1 MSDLPKRDLGAGPVK
16 LLEVTSGAPDGIGSE
31 DPMGWVAVGKAAGGD
46 TRAFEGPV
54 SALSRLFVGSL
65 WATKKCAENRLRS
78 VCWIVIDVTVIF
90 FEGATT
96 RVMFSL
102 TVGTRGPALTVF
114 SCMALL
120 RAIVAGI
127 RITEVLTNLERR
139 NWTLQ
144 DRVTRTTN
152 ETTFV
157 WGLVR
162 TAERMGDEVLIPTD
176 S

>member
-1 MSDLPKRDLGAGPVK
+1 MSDLPKCVSVAGPVK
-16 LLEVTSGAPDGIGSE
+16 LLEVASGAPVYIGSE

-78 VCWIVIDVTVIF
+78 VCWIVIDVSIIF
-90 FEGATT
+90 FEDATT
-96 RVMFSL
+96 RVMLSL
-102 TVGTRGPALTVF
+102 TIGASSFALAIF

-127 RITEVLTNLERR
+127 RLTEVLSDLERR
-139 NWTLQ
+139 FWTLPY
-144 DRVTRTTN
+144 RVTSATH
-152 ETTFV
+152 ETAFV

-162 TAERMGDEVLIPTD
+162 TAERMGDEILIPTD